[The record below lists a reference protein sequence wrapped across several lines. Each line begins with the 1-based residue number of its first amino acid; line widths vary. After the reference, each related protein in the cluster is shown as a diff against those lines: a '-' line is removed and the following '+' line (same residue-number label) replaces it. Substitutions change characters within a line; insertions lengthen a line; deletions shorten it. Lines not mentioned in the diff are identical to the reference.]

1 MNSPQNEA
9 LCRTARLGGE
19 PSFRGEFY
27 ARFGVALSDELGAA
41 ATAAAAF
48 AEPGET
54 VAGVVPVEP
63 EEGTRLYLVAYGD
76 TDRESWLVLD
86 AAGSAVRER
95 QAVRGAASIAALVEI
110 AEETAA
116 GGDLDE
122 LRAQLVALRLTE
134 NPEGID
140 EAEEAVSALQQV
152 IGAPPRVATPAHL
165 DRVGAATRRLE
176 AALGADAA
184 SPFAE
189 AMKLAGDS
197 VQAFVADVEAHYKVE
212 LA

>member
-1 MNSPQNEA
+1 
-9 LCRTARLGGE
+9 
-19 PSFRGEFY
+19 
-27 ARFGVALSDELGAA
+27 VALSDELEAA
-41 ATAAAAF
+41 AAAAAAF

-54 VAGVVPVEP
+54 VAGVIAVEP
-63 EEGTRLYLVAYGD
+63 EEGMRRYLVAYGPD
-76 TDRESWLVLD
+76 EHQSWLVLD
-86 AAGSAVRER
+86 ADDAPVREL
-95 QAVRGAASIAALVEI
+95 QAVRAAASIAALVEI

-140 EAEEAVSALQQV
+140 EAEDAVAALQQV
-152 IGAPPRVATPAHL
+152 IGAPPRIATPAHL
-165 DRVGAATRRLE
+165 DRVGAATRRVE
-176 AALGADAA
+176 VALGGEAG

-189 AMKLAGDS
+189 AMKGAGDS

-212 LA
+212 LT